1 MSKGAAVTH
10 HHHPMSEINYQV
22 NIKRMSKGA
31 AVTHHHYHMS
41 DILYVNYQV
50 DFLFSLPK
58 IDADILAI
66 QSLSFW
72 CPNNTLVYNSRKM

>member
-1 MSKGAAVTH
+1 
-10 HHHPMSEINYQV
+10 MSEINYQV

-50 DFLFSLPK
+50 DFLVSLSE
-58 IDADILAI
+58 IDADSHPGNSVTFL
-66 QSLSFW
+66 
-72 CPNNTLVYNSRKM
+72 LVPQ